1 MSHWLSLL
9 FSDCG
14 FPKFTVAVMVPQ
26 NLFMLAL
33 FSDFYYKAYV
43 KKAKTEIKANGKIKE
58 QLDENQNVV
67 KESSTPTKVQIN
79 GDARNRL
86 SKVYANGN
94 ANGNVISH

>member
-1 MSHWLSLL
+1 
-9 FSDCG
+9 
-14 FPKFTVAVMVPQ
+14 MVPQ

-43 KKAKTEIKANGKIKE
+43 QKSKKEITVNNNNNEDANANDVIECEKDLNNNIIKE
-58 QLDENQNVV
+58 NIPI
-67 KESSTPTKVQIN
+67 K

-86 SKVYANGN
+86 NKIRLNGN